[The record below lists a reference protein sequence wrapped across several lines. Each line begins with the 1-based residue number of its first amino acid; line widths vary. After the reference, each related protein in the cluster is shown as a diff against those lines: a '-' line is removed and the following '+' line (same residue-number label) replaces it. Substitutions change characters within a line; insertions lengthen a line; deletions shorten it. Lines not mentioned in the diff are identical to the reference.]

1 MWADGLWRCAASSF
15 CGIIEG
21 RRDHRTSVPSLHAP
35 LTPTKTMSSNL
46 PLSGETRL
54 IAVIGDPIA
63 QVKSPGNVTRM
74 LHAKG
79 RNVAVVPTHVS
90 AADFDTFIRGAS
102 TVKNLDGLIVT
113 VPHKFSIV
121 RHCATTSERAKLLGV
136 VNTVRRN
143 ADGTWHGDMLDGLG
157 FIAGINGAGCQ
168 PAGKRALQVGAGGAG
183 TAIAAALLEA
193 GVAML
198 AIHDLDTQRRDT
210 LIGMLRTKHGDKVQI
225 GSPDPTGF
233 ALVVNAS
240 PAGMK
245 PTDPYPVLVEKLT
258 PAMFVAD
265 AITAPEVTPLL
276 EAARR
281 LGSGTQTGIG
291 MFNGVADRMVE
302 FLLEAGALSQTS

>member
-1 MWADGLWRCAASSF
+1 
-15 CGIIEG
+15 
-21 RRDHRTSVPSLHAP
+21 
-35 LTPTKTMSSNL
+35 MSPDL
-46 PLSGETRL
+46 PLDGETRL

-79 RNVAVVPTHVS
+79 HNVAVVPTHVS
-90 AADFDTFIRGAS
+90 AADFDAFIRGAS
-102 TVKNLDGLIVT
+102 CIKNLDGLIVT

-121 RHCATTSERAKLLGV
+121 RHCTTISDRARLLGV
-136 VNTVRRN
+136 CNTIRRN

-168 PAGKRALQVGAGGAG
+168 PTGKRAMQVGAGGAG

-198 AIHDLDTQRRDT
+198 AIHDLDPNRRDS
-210 LIGMLRTKHGDKVQI
+210 LIAMLRTQHRHKVQI

-233 ALVVNAS
+233 NLVVNAS

-245 PTDPYPVLVEKLT
+245 ATDPYPVMVDKLT

-265 AITAPEVTPLL
+265 VITAPEVTPLL
-276 EAARR
+276 ATARR
-281 LGSGTQTGIG
+281 LSCGTQTGIG
-291 MFNGVADRMVE
+291 MFNGVADRMVA
-302 FLLEAGALSQTS
+302 FLLEAGPLAQAR

>member
-1 MWADGLWRCAASSF
+1 VGADGRRRCAALSF

-21 RRDHRTSVPSLHAP
+21 QRDDRTLAPRLHAP
-35 LTPTKTMSSNL
+35 LNSVEIMSPNL

-79 RNVAVVPTHVS
+79 HNVAVIPTHVS

-121 RHCATTSERAKLLGV
+121 RHCATTSDRARLLGV

-193 GVAML
+193 GVSLL
-198 AIHDLDTQRRDT
+198 AIHDLDAQRRDA
-210 LIGMLRTKHGDKVQI
+210 LIAMLRTKHGDKVQI

-233 ALVVNAS
+233 GLVVNAS

-245 PTDPYPVLVEKLT
+245 STDPYPMSVEKLT
-258 PAMFVAD
+258 SSMFVAD
-265 AITAPEVTPLL
+265 VITAPEVTPLL

-281 LGSGTQTGIG
+281 LGCGTQTGIG
-291 MFNGVADRMVE
+291 MFNGVADRMVA
-302 FLLEAGALSQTS
+302 FLLEAGTLAQAR